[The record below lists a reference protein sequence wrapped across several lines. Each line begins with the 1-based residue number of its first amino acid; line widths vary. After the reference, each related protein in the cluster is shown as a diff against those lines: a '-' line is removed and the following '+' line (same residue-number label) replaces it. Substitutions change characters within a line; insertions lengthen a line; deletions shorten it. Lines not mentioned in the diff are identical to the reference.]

1 MLISIRN
8 RQVASSTLALGSSPL
23 SDKVALPRFRQANS
37 PPPSRDTPH
46 FYFPLELQSFFAI
59 CFDFD
64 IVPPIMPTLS
74 SMEASSSSTPLTR
87 NQIRG
92 FWAAW
97 GGWTLDG
104 MDSFIYALVLVP
116 SLRELLPRSGI
127 AATKGNIG
135 FYGGLLF
142 ALFLIGWGLA
152 FLWGPVGDK
161 FGRVRTLMLTII
173 WYSTFTFLSALVSN
187 VWQLAAL
194 RLLAGIGIGGEWAM
208 GGTFVAEEWPEDRR
222 RAGAGYM
229 HTGYYVGIF
238 LAALA
243 NYAIGSHYGWRYMFA
258 IGGVPALLLAW
269 VRRGVTE
276 PARWIAKEGVV
287 RSWEI
292 YWPVAVLFSQ
302 ALRRRT
308 ILNSLFMLAS
318 ICGLWAGTVYVPAA
332 TTSLAEA
339 AGRVGPQVAQ
349 LASRAT
355 MLVAFA
361 TILGCL
367 AMPWIAERLSRRGA
381 LSFFFSMMTV
391 FIALTFGK
399 ILYIGPTAL
408 PWFFVC
414 LFFLGFGGANFS
426 VYTLWLP
433 EQYPTECRASA
444 FAFSTSFARFGGA
457 GITFLVGAG
466 IQHYGSL
473 GIPVA
478 LTSLA
483 FVIGLFLI
491 PFGVETRGQA
501 LPA

>member
-1 MLISIRN
+1 
-8 RQVASSTLALGSSPL
+8 V
-23 SDKVALPRFRQANS
+23 
-37 PPPSRDTPH
+37 
-46 FYFPLELQSFFAI
+46 
-59 CFDFD
+59 
-64 IVPPIMPTLS
+64 
-74 SMEASSSSTPLTR
+74 TPLTR

-92 FWAAW
+92 FWASW
-97 GGWTLDG
+97 GGWALDG
-104 MDSFIYALVLVP
+104 TDSFIYALVLVP
-116 SLRELLPRSGI
+116 SLRDLLPRSGI

-135 FYGGLLF
+135 YYGGLLF
-142 ALFLIGWGLA
+142 ALFLFGWGLA

-161 FGRVRTLMLTII
+161 FGRVRTLMLTVV
-173 WYSTFTFLSALVSN
+173 WYSLFTFLSAVVTN
-187 VWQLAAL
+187 VWQLAML

-229 HTGYYVGIF
+229 HTGYYVGVF
-238 LAALA
+238 LAGFL
-243 NYAIGSHYGWRYMFA
+243 NFIIGSHFGHNAWRVMFA
-258 IGGVPALLLAW
+258 VGGVPALLLAW
-269 VRRGVTE
+269 VRHGVTE
-276 PARWIAKEGVV
+276 PERWKQKAGVV
-287 RSWEI
+287 RSWRI
-292 YWPVAVLFSQ
+292 WQPFAALFSD

-308 ILNSLFMLAS
+308 ILNSLYMLAS

-332 TTSLAEA
+332 VTSLAEA
-339 AGRVGPQVAQ
+339 GGRAGPLAAQ

-355 MLVAFA
+355 MLVALA

-367 AMPWIAERLSRRGA
+367 AMPWLAEKFGRRGA
-381 LSFFFSMMTV
+381 LALYFMLMMA
-391 FIALTFGK
+391 FIALTFAKVFYLGAA
-399 ILYIGPTAL
+399 AL

-414 LFFLGFGGANFS
+414 LFFLGFGGANFA

-466 IQHYGSL
+466 VQYYGSL

-478 LTSLA
+478 LTSIA
-483 FVIGLFLI
+483 FAIGLLLI
-491 PFGVETRGQA
+491 PFGTETRGQV

>member
-1 MLISIRN
+1 MSP
-8 RQVASSTLALGSSPL
+8 VA
-23 SDKVALPRFRQANS
+23 VAV
-37 PPPSRDTPH
+37 
-46 FYFPLELQSFFAI
+46 E
-59 CFDFD
+59 
-64 IVPPIMPTLS
+64 
-74 SMEASSSSTPLTR
+74 PLTR

-92 FWAAW
+92 FWASW
-97 GGWTLDG
+97 GGWMLDG
-104 MDSFIYALVLVP
+104 MDSFIYALVLLP

-152 FLWGPVGDK
+152 FLWGPIGDK
-161 FGRVRTLMLTII
+161 FGRVRALMLTIL
-173 WYSTFTFLSALVSN
+173 WYSLFTFLSALVIN
-187 VWQLAAL
+187 VWQLAIL

-208 GGTFVAEEWPEDRR
+208 GGTLVAEEWPEARR

-243 NYAIGSHYGWRYMFA
+243 NFVIGSRFGWRAMFVV
-258 IGGVPALLLAW
+258 GGLPALLLAW
-269 VRRGVTE
+269 IRQGVHE
-276 PARWIAKEGVV
+276 PERWKRKENIA
-287 RSWEI
+287 RSWAI
-292 YWPVAVLFSQ
+292 WQPFAALFS
-302 ALRRRT
+302 ADLRRRS

-332 TTSLAEA
+332 VTALAEA
-339 AGRVGPQVAQ
+339 GGRIGPVAAQ

-355 MLVAFA
+355 MLVSFA

-367 AMPWIAERLSRRGA
+367 AMPWLAERVGRRAA
-381 LSFFFSMMTV
+381 LGFYFALMLV
-391 FIALTFGK
+391 FIALTFGRVFY
-399 ILYIGPTAL
+399 LGPTAL

-414 LFFLGFGGANFS
+414 LFFLGLGGANFA

-444 FAFSTSFARFGGA
+444 FAFSTSFARFAGA

-466 IQHYGSL
+466 VQRYGSL
-473 GIPVA
+473 GVPVA

-483 FVIGLFLI
+483 FAVGLLLI
-491 PFGVETRGQA
+491 PFGAETRGQV
-501 LPA
+501 LPT

>member
-1 MLISIRN
+1 MSA
-8 RQVASSTLALGSSPL
+8 ASVNAQRAGDLPL
-23 SDKVALPRFRQANS
+23 N
-37 PPPSRDTPH
+37 
-46 FYFPLELQSFFAI
+46 
-59 CFDFD
+59 
-64 IVPPIMPTLS
+64 
-74 SMEASSSSTPLTR
+74 R

-97 GGWTLDG
+97 GGWALDG

-116 SLRELLPRSGI
+116 SLRDLLPRSGI
-127 AATKGNIG
+127 SATKGAIG
-135 FYGGLLF
+135 YYGGLLF

-161 FGRVRTLMLTII
+161 FGRVRTLMITIV
-173 WYSTFTFLSALVSN
+173 WYSVFTFLSALVTS
-187 VWQLAAL
+187 VGQLAIL

-208 GGTFVAEEWPEDRR
+208 GGTFVAEEWPEQRR

-238 LAALA
+238 LAAIA
-243 NYAIGSHYGWRYMFA
+243 NYAVSGRFGHNGWRVLFA
-258 IGGVPALLLAW
+258 VGGLPALLLAA
-269 VRRGVTE
+269 VRHGVTE
-276 PARWIAKEGVV
+276 PSRWRAKERVV
-287 RSWEI
+287 HSSAIWR
-292 YWPVAVLFSQ
+292 PFAALFSK

-308 ILNSLFMLAS
+308 VLNALFMLAS
-318 ICGLWAGTVYVPAA
+318 ICGLWAGTVYVPSAVTA
-332 TTSLAEA
+332 LAEA
-339 AGRVGPQVAQ
+339 GGRIGPAAAQ

-367 AMPWIAERLSRRGA
+367 SMPWLAERLGRRGA
-381 LSFFFSMMTV
+381 LAFYFTLMLI

-399 ILYIGPTAL
+399 VFYMGPAAL
-408 PWFFVC
+408 PRFFVC
-414 LFFLGFGGANFS
+414 LFFLGFGGANFA

-457 GITFLVGAG
+457 AITFLVGTG
-466 IQHYGSL
+466 VQHYGSL
-473 GIPVA
+473 GVPVA
-478 LTSLA
+478 MTSLA
-483 FVIGLFLI
+483 FAMGLLLI
-491 PFGVETRGQA
+491 PFGVETRRQV

>member
-1 MLISIRN
+1 MSAEEI
-8 RQVASSTLALGSSPL
+8 
-23 SDKVALPRFRQANS
+23 
-37 PPPSRDTPH
+37 PP
-46 FYFPLELQSFFAI
+46 EA
-59 CFDFD
+59 
-64 IVPPIMPTLS
+64 PPTR
-74 SMEASSSSTPLTR
+74 ATPLTR

-97 GGWTLDG
+97 GGWALDG

-116 SLRELLPRSGI
+116 SLRDLLPRSGI
-127 AATKGNIG
+127 AATKGNVG

-142 ALFLIGWGLA
+142 ALFLFGWGLA

-161 FGRVRTLMLTII
+161 FGRVRTLMLTIV
-173 WYSTFTFLSALVSN
+173 WYSVFTFLSALVID
-187 VWQLAAL
+187 VWQLAVL

-208 GGTFVAEEWPEDRR
+208 GGTFVAEEWPENRR

-238 LAALA
+238 LAALM
-243 NYAIGSHYGWRYMFA
+243 NYSIGSRYGWRAMFA
-258 IGGVPALLLAW
+258 VGGLPALLLAW
-269 VRRGVTE
+269 VRHGVAE
-276 PARWIAKEGVV
+276 PERWRQKEVVV
-287 RSWEI
+287 RTWQI
-292 YWPVAVLFSQ
+292 WRPFATLFSK
-302 ALRRRT
+302 ALRHRT
-308 ILNSLFMLAS
+308 ILNSVYTLVS

-332 TTSLAEA
+332 VTALAEA
-339 AGRVGPQVAQ
+339 RGRAGPQAAQ

-367 AMPWIAERLSRRGA
+367 AMPWLAEKLGRRGA
-381 LSFFFSMMTV
+381 LSLFFTLMLA

-399 ILYIGPTAL
+399 IFYLSAAAL

-414 LFFLGFGGANFS
+414 LFFLGFGGANFA

-466 IQHYGSL
+466 VQHYGSL

-483 FVIGLFLI
+483 FAAGLLLI
-491 PFGVETRGQA
+491 PFGAETRGQA